1 MNQKKRESL
10 EKLNKIKTFGSLIAE
25 GRERKGYSK
34 STLSDKIANKKIYV
48 SEKTIS
54 LWEKDLRYPDITMIY
69 ILAELLDINPTQL
82 LTAKQLMQESGL
94 NAIDMVTMRVVCKMF
109 DMSIMGIF
117 YLNRILFW
125 IGLILALAYVWGVKI
140 PASL

>member
-1 MNQKKRESL
+1 MNEKRREAL
-10 EKLNKIKTFGSLIAE
+10 EKLNNIKTFGNLISE
-25 GRERKGYSK
+25 GREKKGYSK

-48 SEKTIS
+48 SEKTIT
-54 LWEKDLRYPDITMIY
+54 LWEKDLRYPDITLIY
-69 ILAELLDINPTQL
+69 ILAELLEINPTQL

-94 NAIDMVTMRVVCKMF
+94 NAIDMVTMRVVCKLF

-117 YLNRILFW
+117 YLNRIIFW
-125 IGLILALAYVWGVKI
+125 VGLILTLAYVWGVKI